1 MKLFDKVKNMFTE
14 EVEEEVKVEKV
25 PTKVKK
31 ENVPDVVDSFNEI
44 KIEKEEIKK
53 PVFFT
58 DHDFED
64 LEPKTKPKKEREIDQ
79 REYRDEREYREDR
92 GYKESRDYRDSNS
105 YLDTREEYTSK
116 DKYREPKREKYSS
129 LDSNPDIY
137 RGNQTN
143 VYNDP
148 YKEKKEERV
157 FRPTPIISP
166 VYGILD
172 KNYHKE
178 DIVSKK
184 DTNFSSVGGTSN
196 VSTIDEVRQKAYGTL
211 EDELENTLFGS
222 NSILFNNKTED
233 TKDNKDDFFNELET
247 EAKPDFRERST
258 RDYKKISKPDLSIEK
273 APEIKERFNNS
284 FEDGFTNDFDNEEH
298 DKKIRDL
305 EEITMDIGKE
315 LNSLLNKKENLK
327 ASEPEVK
334 KPAKEEIDEDDLFNL
349 IDTMYEG
356 DE

>member
-1 MKLFDKVKNMFTE
+1 MKMKIFEKVKNMFTE
-14 EVEEEVKVEKV
+14 EVDEEVEVEQV
-25 PTKVKK
+25 STKTKK
-31 ENVPDVVDSFNEI
+31 ESTPTVVDSFEEV
-44 KIEKEEIKK
+44 KIEKEEVKK

-64 LEPKTKPKKEREIDQ
+64 MEQKQNSRYDKELLKNNHSMSSDYDSKNEYNSRSEFSSRSEYGSRSSYQDSYTDSKKDNKIEA
-79 REYRDEREYREDR
+79 
-92 GYKESRDYRDSNS
+92 
-105 YLDTREEYTSK
+105 
-116 DKYREPKREKYSS
+116 
-129 LDSNPDIY
+129 Y

-143 VYNDP
+143 VYDDP

-157 FRPTPIISP
+157 FKPTPIISP

-184 DTNFSSVGGTSN
+184 ENTYSPVGEVNS
-196 VSTIDEVRQKAYGTL
+196 IDAVRQKAYGTL

-222 NSILFNNKTED
+222 NSILFNKKDEENK
-233 TKDNKDDFFNELET
+233 KDDFFEELEQ
-247 EAKPDFRERST
+247 ESRN
-258 RDYKKISKPDLSIEK
+258 DLTDDLE
-273 APEIKERFNNS
+273 
-284 FEDGFTNDFDNEEH
+284 NEENLT
-298 DKKIRDL
+298 DQEKKIRDL

-315 LNSLLNKKENLK
+315 LNTLLNKKESGKNK
-327 ASEPEVK
+327 EEVK
-334 KPAKEEIDEDDLFNL
+334 NNDEDEDDLFNL

>member
-1 MKLFDKVKNMFTE
+1 MKMKIFEKVKNMFTE
-14 EVEEEVKVEKV
+14 EVDEEVEVEQV
-25 PTKVKK
+25 STKTKK
-31 ENVPDVVDSFNEI
+31 ESTPTVVDSFEEV
-44 KIEKEEIKK
+44 KIEKEEVKK

-64 LEPKTKPKKEREIDQ
+64 MEQKQNSRYDKELLKNNHSMSSDYDSKNEYNSRSEFSSRSEYGSRSSYQDSYTDSKKDNKIEA
-79 REYRDEREYREDR
+79 
-92 GYKESRDYRDSNS
+92 
-105 YLDTREEYTSK
+105 
-116 DKYREPKREKYSS
+116 
-129 LDSNPDIY
+129 Y

-143 VYNDP
+143 VYDDP

-157 FRPTPIISP
+157 FKPTPIISP

-184 DTNFSSVGGTSN
+184 ENTYSPVGEVNS
-196 VSTIDEVRQKAYGTL
+196 IDAVRQKAYGTL

-222 NSILFNNKTED
+222 NSILFNKKDEENK
-233 TKDNKDDFFNELET
+233 KDDFFEELEQ
-247 EAKPDFRERST
+247 ESRN
-258 RDYKKISKPDLSIEK
+258 DLTDDLE
-273 APEIKERFNNS
+273 
-284 FEDGFTNDFDNEEH
+284 NEENLTNQE
-298 DKKIRDL
+298 KKIRDL

-315 LNSLLNKKENLK
+315 LNTLLNKKESGKNK
-327 ASEPEVK
+327 EEVK
-334 KPAKEEIDEDDLFNL
+334 NNDEDEDDLFNL

>member
-1 MKLFDKVKNMFTE
+1 MKLLDKFKNIFTE
-14 EVEEEVKVEKV
+14 EVEEEVKIEPVSVKTKKEKV
-25 PTKVKK
+25 PEVI
-31 ENVPDVVDSFNEI
+31 DSFDEV

-58 DHDFED
+58 DSDFDD
-64 LEPKTKPKKEREIDQ
+64 LEKKLPSRKEKQKEQPKVEFESRSSYRSSFIESKIESEPKKE
-79 REYRDEREYREDR
+79 
-92 GYKESRDYRDSNS
+92 
-105 YLDTREEYTSK
+105 
-116 DKYREPKREKYSS
+116 
-129 LDSNPDIY
+129 IY

-148 YKEKKEERV
+148 YKPKKEERV
-157 FRPTPIISP
+157 FKPTPIISP

-184 DTNFSSVGGTSN
+184 EANYG
-196 VSTIDEVRQKAYGTL
+196 VSENCNTIDSVRKKAYGTL

-222 NSILFNNKTED
+222 NSILFNKKEED
-233 TKDNKDDFFNELET
+233 VNNDDFFKDLEK
-247 EAKPDFRERST
+247 E
-258 RDYKKISKPDLSIEK
+258 SKPDLM
-273 APEIKERFNNS
+273 NNYEEQPLS
-284 FEDGFTNDFDNEEH
+284 EDDN
-298 DKKIRDL
+298 KIRDL

-315 LNSLLNKKENLK
+315 LNSLLNKKE
-327 ASEPEVK
+327 SIK
-334 KPAKEEIDEDDLFNL
+334 KTEKVEEDDDDLFNL

>member
-1 MKLFDKVKNMFTE
+1 MKMKIFEKVKNMFTE
-14 EVEEEVKVEKV
+14 EVDEEVEVEQV
-25 PTKVKK
+25 STKTKK
-31 ENVPDVVDSFNEI
+31 ESTPTVVDSFEEV
-44 KIEKEEIKK
+44 KIEKEEVKK

-64 LEPKTKPKKEREIDQ
+64 MEQKQNSRYDKELLKNNHSMSSDYDSKNEYNSRSEFSSRSEYGSRSSYQDSYTDSKKDNKIEA
-79 REYRDEREYREDR
+79 
-92 GYKESRDYRDSNS
+92 
-105 YLDTREEYTSK
+105 
-116 DKYREPKREKYSS
+116 
-129 LDSNPDIY
+129 Y

-143 VYNDP
+143 VYDDP

-157 FRPTPIISP
+157 FKPTPIISP

-184 DTNFSSVGGTSN
+184 ENTYSPVGEVNS
-196 VSTIDEVRQKAYGTL
+196 IDAVRQKAYGTL

-222 NSILFNNKTED
+222 NSILFNKKDEENK
-233 TKDNKDDFFNELET
+233 KDDFFEELEQESRNNLT
-247 EAKPDFRERST
+247 D
-258 RDYKKISKPDLSIEK
+258 DLE
-273 APEIKERFNNS
+273 
-284 FEDGFTNDFDNEEH
+284 NEENLT
-298 DKKIRDL
+298 DQEKKIRDL

-315 LNSLLNKKENLK
+315 LNTLLNKKESGKNK
-327 ASEPEVK
+327 EEVK
-334 KPAKEEIDEDDLFNL
+334 NNDEDEDDLFNL

>member
-1 MKLFDKVKNMFTE
+1 MKLFEKVKNMFTE
-14 EVEEEVKVEKV
+14 EVEEEVKVEQIPSK
-25 PTKVKK
+25 PKK
-31 ENVPDVVDSFNEI
+31 ENLPNVVDSFDSV
-44 KIEKEEIKK
+44 KIEKEEVKK

-64 LEPKTKPKKEREIDQ
+64 MDNKQSRNQNDALKRSDYNSRLNDYSTSNQYGGVNDYNKGN
-79 REYRDEREYREDR
+79 
-92 GYKESRDYRDSNS
+92 GYNDSYSNDYRRDIP
-105 YLDTREEYTSK
+105 SK
-116 DKYREPKREKYSS
+116 TEA
-129 LDSNPDIY
+129 Y

-157 FRPTPIISP
+157 FKPTPIISP

-184 DTNFSSVGGTSN
+184 DVEYKRKSEVDTVDSV
-196 VSTIDEVRQKAYGTL
+196 RRKAYGTL

-222 NSILFNNKTED
+222 NSILFNK
-233 TKDNKDDFFNELET
+233 KDESNNDNDEFFSELEKESTTDLLDNYNDNELE
-247 EAKPDFRERST
+247 
-258 RDYKKISKPDLSIEK
+258 LQ
-273 APEIKERFNNS
+273 
-284 FEDGFTNDFDNEEH
+284 

-315 LNSLLNKKENLK
+315 LNSLLTKKDNSK
-327 ASEPEVK
+327 V
-334 KPAKEEIDEDDLFNL
+334 EEKQDDDDLFNL

>member
-1 MKLFDKVKNMFTE
+1 MKIFEKVKNMFTE
-14 EVEEEVKVEKV
+14 EVDEEVEVEQV
-25 PTKVKK
+25 STKTKK
-31 ENVPDVVDSFNEI
+31 ESTPTVVDSFEEV
-44 KIEKEEIKK
+44 KIEKEEVKK

-64 LEPKTKPKKEREIDQ
+64 MEQKQNSRYDKELLKNNHSMSSDYDSKNEYNSRSEFSSRSEYGSRSSYQDSYTDSKKDNKIEA
-79 REYRDEREYREDR
+79 
-92 GYKESRDYRDSNS
+92 
-105 YLDTREEYTSK
+105 
-116 DKYREPKREKYSS
+116 
-129 LDSNPDIY
+129 Y

-143 VYNDP
+143 VYDDP

-157 FRPTPIISP
+157 FKPTPIISP

-184 DTNFSSVGGTSN
+184 ENTYSPVGEVNS
-196 VSTIDEVRQKAYGTL
+196 IDAVRQKAYGTL

-222 NSILFNNKTED
+222 NSILFNKKDEENK
-233 TKDNKDDFFNELET
+233 KDDFFEELEQ
-247 EAKPDFRERST
+247 ESRN
-258 RDYKKISKPDLSIEK
+258 DLTDDLE
-273 APEIKERFNNS
+273 
-284 FEDGFTNDFDNEEH
+284 NEENLT
-298 DKKIRDL
+298 DQEKKIRDL

-315 LNSLLNKKENLK
+315 LNTLLNKKESGKNK
-327 ASEPEVK
+327 EEVK
-334 KPAKEEIDEDDLFNL
+334 NNDEDEDDLFNL

>member
-1 MKLFDKVKNMFTE
+1 MKLFDKFKNMFTE
-14 EVEEEVKVEKV
+14 EVEEEVKVEKI
-25 PTKVKK
+25 PTKNKK
-31 ENVPDVVDSFNEI
+31 ENIPDTVNSFDEV

-58 DHDFED
+58 DHDFDD
-64 LEPKTKPKKEREIDQ
+64 LEQKSKAKKEQTIKSKESNN
-79 REYRDEREYREDR
+79 YAEDR
-92 GYKESRDYRDSNS
+92 DYKEEKNLRESRNYKDDIESRKEYESRSYRNN
-105 YLDTREEYTSK
+105 YKEQKKEN
-116 DKYREPKREKYSS
+116 YSS
-129 LDSNPDIY
+129 LDTNPSIY

-157 FRPTPIISP
+157 FKPTPIISP

-184 DTNFSSVGGTSN
+184 ETNYTPVGGTTN

-211 EDELENTLFGS
+211 EDELENTLFGG
-222 NSILFNNKTED
+222 NSILFNNKTEEA
-233 TKDNKDDFFNELET
+233 DNKKDDFFEELEN
-247 EAKPDFRERST
+247 EAKPNFKEVQKPELKNQYDNDFE
-258 RDYKKISKPDLSIEK
+258 DD
-273 APEIKERFNNS
+273 FNN
-284 FEDGFTNDFDNEEH
+284 NEQ
-298 DKKIRDL
+298 DKKIKDL

-315 LNSLLNKKENLK
+315 LNSLLNKKESMK
-327 ASEPEVK
+327 APEIKEQSK
-334 KPAKEEIDEDDLFNL
+334 KEKEEIDEDDLFNL